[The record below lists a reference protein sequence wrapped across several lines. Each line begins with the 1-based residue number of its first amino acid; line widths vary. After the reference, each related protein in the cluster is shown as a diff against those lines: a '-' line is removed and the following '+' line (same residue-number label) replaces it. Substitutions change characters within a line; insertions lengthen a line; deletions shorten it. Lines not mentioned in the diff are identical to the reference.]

1 MKLIMF
7 SDKMSDLEQ
16 IKNAVSSKSI
26 IEPLGSEP
34 LPHEIIDMEKMIED
48 TPKIAPVFVRIDKYK
63 DILEGIQKL
72 KATIV
77 NLEAVLNIRK
87 QLHNVSSNSDKMLE
101 KALQSFNETTND
113 FSRNFSMPRGMSH
126 LIKEPKSAEEF
137 VDKGVSE
144 ISQEIEKL
152 RAQLESIEV

>member
-1 MKLIMF
+1 M
-7 SDKMSDLEQ
+7 DELEQ

-26 IEPLGSEP
+26 IEPLGAEP
-34 LPHEIIDMEKMIED
+34 LPHEVIDLEKMIEE

-72 KATIV
+72 RATIV

-87 QLHNVSSNSDKMLE
+87 QLHNVSFNSDRMLE
-101 KALQSFNETTND
+101 KALQNFNETTND
-113 FSRNFSMPRGMSH
+113 FSRNFSIPRGMGH
-126 LIKEPKSAEEF
+126 LVKEPKSAKEF
-137 VDKGVSE
+137 VDKGVSD

-152 RAQLESIEV
+152 KAQLESIEV